1 MQEARQ
7 RNVPLDTELPD
18 ALAASTTLSLA
29 QTGVHQELAVLQGA
43 VLGCASRAQRAQR
56 VLALL
61 VEAAGAQHGYLF
73 LIGENGLARA
83 ASSPGAVLGD
93 DARSVVERLVQTT
106 WKDDGVTVDAP
117 PISFAPQEPRKSL
130 WPLLLSSRSK
140 GETQVA
146 GVAAL
151 YFDPRADVRL
161 PMNMARAAARV
172 LIDAAD
178 VIPGVLGSLS
188 TTPTRD

>member
-1 MQEARQ
+1 
-7 RNVPLDTELPD
+7 
-18 ALAASTTLSLA
+18 
-29 QTGVHQELAVLQGA
+29 
-43 VLGCASRAQRAQR
+43 
-56 VLALL
+56 L

-83 ASSPGAVLGD
+83 ASSPGAVLDD

-106 WKDDGVTVDAP
+106 WEDDGVTVDAP

-161 PMNMARAAARV
+161 PMNMASAAARV